1 VFRPEDPDIPAPA
14 PYRGL
19 LSAPAFTFAAA
30 LLAACAQSPADKT
43 REVEMELRSWEAS
56 LHLLDD
62 AEASGA
68 IPRRFAADA
77 RRTLEQERDRAEAK
91 REQVGR

>member
-1 VFRPEDPDIPAPA
+1 MIRPEDPDIPARA

-43 REVEMELRSWEAS
+43 REAEMELRSWEAS
-56 LHLLDD
+56 LHLLHD
-62 AEASGA
+62 AEAGGA
-68 IPRRFAADA
+68 IPRRFAAEA
-77 RRTLEQERDRAEAK
+77 RRTLERERERAEAK
-91 REQVGR
+91 REQVSR